1 MPGSIEST
9 VLPLVSIVIPMYN
22 NEETIAECIES
33 LLNQTY
39 RNLEIIVVDDGS
51 TDDSYQIVKKYP
63 IKVFRLETNYGPS
76 RARNFGIKIANGD
89 IIIFVE
95 ADAKYSSN
103 YVEIIIKPLNNT
115 EIGGSIAGGRI
126 VWSDKN
132 NVLVRYW
139 NTRFGEAII
148 AVTIEGLRPVI
159 GAWAFRKEI
168 FDKVGLYDETLK
180 CGEDVDFVN
189 RIKKA
194 GYKIAAITYSNTSSE
209 RVLIETESYKVIAI
223 PEKCY
228 MFHKDPD
235 TFIKLIKRTWWG
247 AVNCKKFRERWGLEP
262 KGFRKLFFI
271 GRNILALLLPIYPL
285 LALTYSILWL
295 LIFFGVFFAESV
307 FPIIYDR
314 ELRLT
319 FKLALENKDYKLAL
333 AMPVICWIEIRTRA
347 LGIFYAMLRGN

>member
-1 MPGSIEST
+1 MAYK
-9 VLPLVSIVIPMYN
+9 PLVSVIIPAY
-22 NEETIAECIES
+22 NEEKTINECIES
-33 LLNQTY
+33 FLNQSY
-39 RNLEIIVVDDGS
+39 GNIEIIVVDDGS
-51 TDDSYQIVKKYP
+51 TDKTYHKASCYHIKIVKLD
-63 IKVFRLETNYGPS
+63 RNYGQS
-76 RARNFGIKIANGD
+76 HARNVGLKEARGD
-89 IIIFVE
+89 IIVFAE

-103 YVEIIIKPLNNT
+103 YIEVIIEPLIRS
-115 EIGGSIAGGRI
+115 EKIGGSIACQR
-126 VWSDKN
+126 VAWSDKN

-139 NTRFGEAII
+139 NTRFDEPVRMA
-148 AVTIEGLRPVI
+148 TIEGLRPVI
-159 GAWAFRKEI
+159 SAWAFRREI
-168 FDKVGLYDETLK
+168 FEEVGLYDEMLR
-180 CGEDVDFVN
+180 CGEDVDLVN

-228 MFHKDPD
+228 MFHKEPD

-347 LGIFYAMLRGN
+347 LGIFYAMLRELGN